1 MKAPSVNS
9 CRVRGLCASG
19 ALLLVLAVPGVV
31 GAQGNPEPLEFKFDR
46 GQDVQPIF
54 AGWARKTGGGYS
66 MYFGYINRNYV
77 ETPAA
82 PVGPDNRFEPG
93 QPDRGQP
100 TLFNTRIHAEVFHV
114 DVPADWGDQREL
126 VWTLTVNGKTE
137 RAVAWLQPDWEIDPV
152 YHGKMRDAESLKNTP
167 PVLTVASAA
176 TASVAAPLVLTATA
190 TDDGLPT
197 PRQGPRKVAA
207 VAQET
212 PPTLKPE
219 PNQPEILLSV
229 PEVGRGRGGGR
240 GGPQGL
246 AVSWIVWRGPDNAQ
260 FSQGTIPVKDQKA
273 TVEVTFPKP
282 GTYVLRG
289 TANDGELKV
298 EKDVTVT
305 VK

>member
-1 MKAPSVNS
+1 M
-9 CRVRGLCASG
+9 
-19 ALLLVLAVPGVV
+19 PGVL

-46 GQDVQPIF
+46 GQNVQPTF
-54 AGWARKTGGGYS
+54 AGWARKPGGGYS
-66 MYFGYINRNYV
+66 MYFGYMNRNYV
-77 ETPAA
+77 ETLSVPI
-82 PVGPDNRFEPG
+82 GPDNKFEPG

-100 TLFNTRIHAEVFHV
+100 TLFNTRIHAELFHV
-114 DVPADWGDQREL
+114 DVPADWGSQREL
-126 VWTLTVNGKTE
+126 VWTVTVYGKTE
-137 RAVAWLQPDWEIDPV
+137 RAVGWLQPDWEIDPV

-167 PVLTVASAA
+167 PVLTVASSA
-176 TASVAAPLVLTATA
+176 TASVAAPFALTATV

-207 VAQET
+207 VGQET

-229 PEVGRGRGGGR
+229 PEVGRGRGGR

-246 AVSWIVWRGPDNAQ
+246 AVSWIVWRGPDNAK
-260 FSQGTIPVKDQKA
+260 FSQGIVPVKDQKA
-273 TVEVTFPKP
+273 AVEVTFAKP